1 LCPAKEARAV
11 VRCEPKCLWRSQRD
25 FGRAEVLPG
34 APACWW
40 RHQSTCG
47 GTRVFVEEPKYVWRS
62 QRACRGTQGASG
74 GAQSS
79 CEGTSVLVEKRNVAA
94 SYGLQAITCILCAV
108 AISFGVP
115 LKGFLASVPP
125 PPLATSSLSAM
136 AHSTC
141 NGCCTPRLALKVRP
155 RRQRRLRHVR
165 R

>member
-1 LCPAKEARAV
+1 MRQKKRRLSPVAN
-11 VRCEPKCLWRSQRD
+11 D
-25 FGRAEVLPG
+25 T
-34 APACWW
+34 
-40 RHQSTCG
+40 TCG
-47 GTRVFVEEPKYVWRS
+47 GAKVLVENPKLLQGHLWMHQSSCGSTNAFVEEPKYVWRS